1 MAKPGLHRG
10 RLAFPVL
17 LVHIISVLSH
27 EDTRFAQVPQR
38 NRPQRRCYLCYNYN
52 RAGRTE
58 EILTEDLFPIQ
69 PFIKNRL

>member
-27 EDTRFAQVPQR
+27 EDNRFAQLPQGK
-38 NRPQRRCYLCYNYN
+38 PSPAEMLP
-52 RAGRTE
+52 TE
-58 EILTEDLFPIQ
+58 QLQ
-69 PFIKNRL
+69 QNWKN